1 MYTALINQTFN
12 FQTLLKAIKASLLN
26 FKTAHRLSF
35 CALIY
40 SSRDILLIPDTQTMA
55 QAP

>member
-26 FKTAHRLSF
+26 FKIAHRLSF

-40 SSRDILLIPDTQTMA
+40 SSRDTLLIPDTQTMV